1 MLQLDSLSVPN
12 YLVARKS
19 WHHVPC
25 IAPDEETNRRWWP
38 PKELMWW
45 PDCWAP
51 VIQSGAGPAAVP
63 IGRLFCGA
71 GAPSFCA
78 RPTIHGLATA
88 QHAALW
94 GSTHASKSRLVPRL
108 LDIDTRPASRPSC
121 WRARPPILFC
131 LLPLRC
137 IGAFVNVSTLD
148 QHIKL
153 DSRPHCIALYR
164 PCAVIMEPPQ
174 LHSVGNPYLSV
185 CG

>member
-71 GAPSFCA
+71 GAPSFCG

-94 GSTHASKSRLVPRL
+94 RFNARQQIASGPSPSGYRYSARVPPVLLACPATDSLLSFATAVHRRLRER
-108 LDIDTRPASRPSC
+108 IY
-121 WRARPPILFC
+121 ARSAHQVRFTI
-131 LLPLRC
+131 
-137 IGAFVNVSTLD
+137 T
-148 QHIKL
+148 
-153 DSRPHCIALYR
+153 
-164 PCAVIMEPPQ
+164 
-174 LHSVGNPYLSV
+174 
-185 CG
+185 